1 MSEPT
6 LFIQNST
13 NPVVCRQQEYAVV
26 LCWVIWCFIH
36 TVVMVVLAVLS
47 FFTLLR
53 HIPARVILHLL
64 AAALAL
70 WSSTVMYRL
79 YR

>member
-1 MSEPT
+1 M
-6 LFIQNST
+6 
-13 NPVVCRQQEYAVV
+13 VCRQQEYAVV